1 MKKEFNQYHILFI
14 VDHLKGGG
22 AEKILLDTAT
32 NLKKTGHQVTVV
44 PLNHHEIKMDIPK
57 NLNFIKE
64 SFNQCICSGKLL
76 RKRETPTA
84 DIEKINTIISDIQPD
99 LIILSHAFAFC
110 LSDFISGNIWLWI
123 HGEIFKSSR
132 KQTNNP
138 FRWYKEYRRHH
149 LDKKYFI
156 KLFDGKNI
164 ITVNQ
169 DLKKD
174 YKRLLPNS
182 KILTIYNGLDIKH
195 IEQQKLIEAQKIWDC
210 IFVGRLSQEK
220 QPEHAIRA
228 FAKSE
233 KAKNLLIVGEGD
245 LKPSLQ
251 DLCKQLN
258 IENRVEFTGW
268 VNNPY
273 PYIQQSRILISS
285 SVSEGYGLVISE
297 ALYLDVNVIAYNV
310 SDAVS
315 HQLSIANL
323 EENLVTPQNIDELAE
338 KIDQNL
344 NQTYRISFEKKL
356 LSNETM
362 VNKFLNLIKND
373 HY

>member
-1 MKKEFNQYHILFI
+1 MKEEFNKYHILCI

-22 AEKILLDTAT
+22 AEKILLDTVI
-32 NLKKTGHQVTVV
+32 NFKKIGHQVTVV
-44 PLNHHEIKMDIPK
+44 PLNHHDIKMNIPK
-57 NLNFIKE
+57 DLDFIKQN
-64 SFNQCICSGKLL
+64 FNNSIYSGKLL
-76 RKRETPTA
+76 RKREIPTS
-84 DIEKINTIISDIQPD
+84 DIKKINTIISDIQPD

-110 LSDFISGNIWLWI
+110 LSDFINGNVWLWV

-132 KQTNNP
+132 KKTKNL
-138 FRWYKEYRRHH
+138 FRWYKEYRRYY

-169 DLKKD
+169 DLEKA

-182 KILTIYNGLDIKH
+182 KILTIYNGIDIKH
-195 IEQQKLIEAQKIWDC
+195 IDQQKLLEPQKIWDC
-210 IFVGRLSQEK
+210 IFVGRLSHEK
-220 QPEHAIRA
+220 QPEHTIRA
-228 FAKSE
+228 FAKSQ
-233 KAKNLLIVGEGD
+233 KAKKLLIVGEGD
-245 LKPSLQ
+245 LKHTLQ

-273 PYIQQSRILISS
+273 PYIQQSQLLISS
-285 SVSEGYGLVISE
+285 SISEGYGLVISE
-297 ALYLDVNVIAYNV
+297 ALYLDVPVVAYNV
-310 SDAVS
+310 SDAIY

-323 EENLVTPQNIDELAE
+323 EENLVVPQRIDELAE

-344 NQTYRISFEKKL
+344 NQASHAHFEKKL

-362 VNKFLNLIKND
+362 VEKFLSLIKD
-373 HY
+373 DPY